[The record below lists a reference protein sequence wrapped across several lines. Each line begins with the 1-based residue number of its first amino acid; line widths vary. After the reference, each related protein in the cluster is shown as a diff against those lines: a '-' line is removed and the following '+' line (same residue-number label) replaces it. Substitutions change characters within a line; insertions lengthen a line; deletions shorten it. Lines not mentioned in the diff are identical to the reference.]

1 MKPLLLKLDRVE
13 FTDEQFYQLCC
24 NHDELR
30 FERSPQGDL
39 VIMPPVGGD
48 SGNREAELTIDLGVW
63 NRQTGLGYVFSS
75 STIFRLP
82 NGASR
87 SPDVAW
93 VQRERYLGLTPEDRR
108 KFPPIVPDFVI
119 ELRSATDSLPML
131 RAKMQEYQE
140 VGVRLGWLVN
150 PQQQQ
155 VEIYRLQE
163 AVEVRDLPVVLSGE
177 DVLPGFQLRIGDYTE
192 ED

>member
-48 SGNREAELTIDLGVW
+48 SGKREADFIADLVIW
-63 NRQTGLGYVFSS
+63 NRQTRLGYVFSS

-93 VQRERYLGLTPEDRR
+93 VQRERYLELTPEDRR

-163 AVEVRDLPVVLSGE
+163 AVDVRDLPVDLSGE

>member
-48 SGNREAELTIDLGVW
+48 SGKREADFIADLVIW
-63 NRQTGLGYVFSS
+63 NRQTRLGYVFSS

-93 VQRERYLGLTPEDRR
+93 VQRERYLELTPEDRR

-131 RAKMQEYQE
+131 RAKMQEYQQ

-163 AVEVRDLPVVLSGE
+163 AVEVRDLPVNLSGE
-177 DVLPGFQLRIGDYTE
+177 DVLPGFQLRIGDWE
-192 ED
+192 A